1 MGRRSRE
8 KAKRNAPVDYPKLA
22 EAVHKVVCGVTKD
35 DGSRWCLDYAS
46 IGCAWLNAHS
56 GQAHALAGGQVAI
69 HLTKYKSPVVAF
81 EHFWIMRGVP
91 GHWTHIDFATRH
103 NPAIL
108 LRNKAAGGADVADK
122 LTTDNFNADKLG
134 VPFYVGDG
142 ADVKATWEYIVV
154 SEATQYAN
162 GEYRR
167 LKTSLLEAVR
177 RVNLLLAGKS

>member
-8 KAKRNAPVDYPKLA
+8 KSQRKLIDYPKLA
-22 EAVHKVVCGVTKD
+22 EAIHRVVCSITKD

-56 GQAHALAGGQVAI
+56 GQTHALGGGQLAVHI
-69 HLTKYKSPVVAF
+69 QNYRVSVVAF

-108 LRNKAAGGADVADK
+108 LRNKAAGGKDVTDK
-122 LTTDNFNADKLG
+122 LTAANFDAGKLG
-134 VPFYVGDG
+134 VPYYVGDG
-142 ADVKATWEYIVV
+142 ADVREVWEYVV
-154 SEATQYAN
+154 AAEPTDYAN

-167 LKTSLLEAVR
+167 LKPNLAEAVR
-177 RVNLLLAGKS
+177 RVNLLLSGKS